1 MDDVDSFRQGGLV
14 FVHRKLNNADAVNID
29 WWKDGVKY
37 LSEPK
42 TFMKPIQ
49 NSGGQNIM
57 QQIDLAQEER
67 LERVAVWTTINPEL
81 VAVNYRIIPKASND
95 VITIYDV
102 DIEEP
107 ANVIDNI
114 QSSSHITTENRLSQ
128 CESIK
133 APPNNAVSSL
143 YCDKSQSK
151 SIENPQ
157 IQKNQ
162 NVNPF
167 LPTQISQEFPFNSSS
182 TFSSPAVENEGVSQ
196 QTSTNYLSNKQ
207 KNKEC
212 ITPEIQLDNTF
223 YISSGDDDDSNEVD
237 PGNSENSKRMA
248 DPIQL
253 KIRDINEVDENYRA
267 MQCRPMSQLMQQQS
281 SMRKERMKSI
291 ARNSNITHIN
301 QFNVSSTQIPL
312 NKGILPLSTDQSISF
327 KSTEE
332 ITQSYSVGYNTA
344 MGNSHKRK
352 VITTPKRPVS
362 EHPLRQNQYKMAAS
376 KALNFHPDSSHSFGN
391 NLETVIDLKPDI
403 IEDTECEII
412 ENGNVSLRDPISPSL
427 PDHHSICQVNPM
439 EKSNPYLPNSSVP
452 KSTVSNSP
460 EIEKIID
467 ISSDE
472 ESNTN
477 S

>member
-14 FVHRKLNNADAVNID
+14 FVHRKVNNADAVNID

-253 KIRDINEVDENYRA
+253 KIRDLNEVDENYRA

-332 ITQSYSVGYNTA
+332 ITQSHSVGYNTA
-344 MGNSHKRK
+344 MGNSQKRK
-352 VITTPKRPVS
+352 VITTPKRI
-362 EHPLRQNQYKMAAS
+362 N
-376 KALNFHPDSSHSFGN
+376 
-391 NLETVIDLKPDI
+391 
-403 IEDTECEII
+403 
-412 ENGNVSLRDPISPSL
+412 
-427 PDHHSICQVNPM
+427 
-439 EKSNPYLPNSSVP
+439 
-452 KSTVSNSP
+452 SNS
-460 EIEKIID
+460 ERF
-467 ISSDE
+467 
-472 ESNTN
+472 N
-477 S
+477 